1 MDREEA
7 VSARP
12 SAASPAVPSDDPP
25 RACACALGPR
35 PRRRRGAAMLVKV
48 AGRGPKGALPDL
60 AGARGVSAT
69 SQQTE
74 NREDPGAGEDSP
86 LLPYGAFQAST
97 SPTPQLVGHRD
108 EGPERP

>member
-25 RACACALGPR
+25 
-35 PRRRRGAAMLVKV
+35 
-48 AGRGPKGALPDL
+48 
-60 AGARGVSAT
+60 RGVSAT

>member
-1 MDREEA
+1 M
-7 VSARP
+7 
-12 SAASPAVPSDDPP
+12 
-25 RACACALGPR
+25 
-35 PRRRRGAAMLVKV
+35 
-48 AGRGPKGALPDL
+48 
-60 AGARGVSAT
+60 SAT